1 MQTLTNGYQG
11 LSLLIGLN
19 WDRLIYVA
27 TLAGALWAGALIGK
41 LAGL

>member
-19 WDRLIYVA
+19 WDRLIYLA
-27 TLAGALWAGALIGK
+27 TIATALWAGSLIGK